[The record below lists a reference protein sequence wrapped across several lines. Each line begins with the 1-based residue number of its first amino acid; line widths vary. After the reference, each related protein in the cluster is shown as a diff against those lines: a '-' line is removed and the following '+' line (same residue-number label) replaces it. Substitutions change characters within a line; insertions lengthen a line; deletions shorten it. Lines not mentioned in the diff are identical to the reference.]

1 MDVLVYSAKN
11 ILFPSLAEDLIPQ
24 LLDIVATVESY
35 RQRTLA
41 QAKDVLERQLQDKPE
56 DGETVAFNPDEEAFL
71 KRFNTPDDSW
81 RKVYM
86 TILCNC
92 CHFASPLLWIHLLL
106 ITQICSGSLP
116 PVDGQSTVG
125 G

>member
-1 MDVLVYSAKN
+1 MDVLVYAAKN

-35 RQRTLA
+35 RQRALA
-41 QAKDVLERQLQDKPE
+41 QAKNVLERQLQDRSEGNKA
-56 DGETVAFNPDEEAFL
+56 VSFNADEEALL

-86 TILCNC
+86 TILCSC
-92 CHFASPLLWIHLLL
+92 CHFVGPVLRIHLLL
-106 ITQICSGSLP
+106 IT
-116 PVDGQSTVG
+116 
-125 G
+125 

>member
-1 MDVLVYSAKN
+1 MDVLVYAAKN

-35 RQRTLA
+35 HQQALA
-41 QAKDVLERQLQDKPE
+41 QAKNVLERQLQDNCE
-56 DGETVAFNPDEEAFL
+56 DKKIAAFNTGEKAFL
-71 KRFNTPDDSW
+71 KRLNASGDSW

-92 CHFASPLLWIHLLL
+92 CHFVSPLQQIHLLL
-106 ITQICSGSLP
+106 ITQIYSGSLLL
-116 PVDGQSTVG
+116 VDG
-125 G
+125 